1 MDENRLRYRRQFLL
15 CRDIVPALSHWNCLR
30 LLNGCYIYSH
40 PDLNITYKERNGKE
54 IALLGYI
61 FDPVHYAKDNKE
73 ILDDIEEKS
82 GTFDSFLEKIKS
94 YAGQFV
100 FIYLNK
106 NVFRVIHDA
115 LALRELYY
123 CTAANNIICGSQPN
137 LIKEYSDPPLH
148 ITTDKLICRFYEDDM
163 KKVRA
168 GRFWVGDETYYD
180 GIKHLLPNH
189 YLDITELRAIRYWP
203 RQNLATIELDEAVRL
218 SCLFLQGILKA
229 ATNRYELMMAVT
241 GGTDSRSLLAAS
253 RGVKEKIYYFINKHK
268 NLDEKHPD
276 IYIPKAIFERI
287 KIPFHVHSLD
297 GNIDERFRE
306 IFLGNTFLST
316 DLVLPAIYN
325 VYFKQHSQR
334 LNILGV
340 GEIGRA
346 YFGAEPRNLNGYYLA
361 RSLKFRN
368 SPYAVEQCQK
378 WLDSTLPIARIHGV
392 NTMTLL
398 LWEQLLGNWG
408 TVGNSESDIAIEE
421 FDPYN
426 SHYLYE
432 ILLGIDKKYTKYG
445 EGILFSEMIR
455 QMWPELLE
463 FPFNPPYKKPDFI
476 KFLLKK
482 IGLFTPLKTLYYK
495 VDRMKFRLTHRQH
508 SQRRTCH

>member
-1 MDENRLRYRRQFLL
+1 MDENKLIYRRQFLL

-30 LLNGCYIYSH
+30 LLNGFYIYSH
-40 PDLNITYKERNGKE
+40 PDLNITYIERNGKE

-61 FDPVHYAKDNKE
+61 FDPIHYAKDNNE
-73 ILDDIEEKS
+73 ILDDIEENS
-82 GTFDSFLEKIKS
+82 ETFESFLEGIKP
-94 YAGQFV
+94 YAGQFIFV
-100 FIYLNK
+100 YLNK
-106 NVFRVIHDA
+106 NVFRAIHDP

-123 CTAANNIICGSQPN
+123 CTHANNIICGSQPN
-137 LIKEYSDPPLH
+137 LIKEYSDPALQ
-148 ITTDKLICRFYEDDM
+148 ITTDKLKRRFYEVDM

-180 GIKHLLPNH
+180 GTKHLLPNH
-189 YLDITELRAIRYWP
+189 YLDIANLRAIRYWP
-203 RQNLATIELDEAVRL
+203 RQKLEKIEIEKAVRR
-218 SCLFLQGILKA
+218 SCLFLQGIIKA
-229 ATNRYELMMAVT
+229 ASNRYELMMAVT
-241 GGTDSRSLLAAS
+241 GGTDSRTLLAAS
-253 RGVKEKIYYFINKHK
+253 REVNEKIYYFINKHE

-276 IYIPKAIFERI
+276 LFIPTHIFERI
-287 KIPFHVHSLD
+287 KIPFHVHSLE
-297 GNIDERFRE
+297 GAIDERFRE
-306 IFLGNTFLST
+306 IFHGNTFLST

-325 VYFKQHSQR
+325 VYYKQHSQR

-340 GEIGRA
+340 GEIGRTF
-346 YFGAEPRNLNGYYLA
+346 FGDEPRNLNGYYLA
-361 RSLKFRN
+361 RSIKFRN

-392 NTMTLL
+392 NIMTLL

-432 ILLGIDKKYTKYG
+432 ILLGVDKKYAKYG
-445 EGILFSEMIR
+445 ESVLFSEMIR

-463 FPFNPPYKKPDFI
+463 FPFNPPYKKPDYI
-476 KFLLKK
+476 RLLLKK
-482 IGLFTPLKTLYYK
+482 IGLYTLLKTLAYK
-495 VDRMKFRLTHRQH
+495 FERTKFRLTHRGH
-508 SQRRTCH
+508 P